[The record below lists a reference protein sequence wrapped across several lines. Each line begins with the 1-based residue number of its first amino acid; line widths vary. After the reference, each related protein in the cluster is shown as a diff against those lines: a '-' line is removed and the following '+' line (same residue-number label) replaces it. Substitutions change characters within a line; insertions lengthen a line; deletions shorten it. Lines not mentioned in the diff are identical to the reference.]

1 MFGKRILIIIPH
13 PDDEV
18 VGCTAAIARA
28 QAQGARIYGI
38 YLGHGCL
45 RREALWPWQG
55 NGYQKRVARRIL
67 EAECAAR
74 FLGLTVVGKNTRR
87 AAREIWLQLPD
98 VYEEVQ
104 QAIKLSGPDRLWVP
118 AYEGGNPDH
127 DAVNALASTIKSVP
141 AFEFSEYHFGGGC
154 VQSNRFIERRGG
166 EVVHRLTPAE
176 RSMKR
181 IALSLYASE
190 KGNLGSLRLEEEQ
203 IRPLAAYDYS
213 KPPHEGKLW
222 YERFQWVPLRHP
234 RVDYTSC
241 GEVSGAITDFLR
253 TH

>member
-18 VGCTAAIARA
+18 VGCTAAMARA

-74 FLGLTVVGKNTRR
+74 FLGLTVVGKNTCR
-87 AAREIWLQLPD
+87 AAREIWPQLPD

-104 QAIKLSGPDRLWVP
+104 QAIQLSGPDRLWVP

-141 AFEFSEYHFGGGC
+141 AFEFSEYHFAIYRRFHGRRFDPSPRLVVIFQRGAADGAPAGGRPRREQDGPHRTGGGRS
-154 VQSNRFIERRGG
+154 VRPSRRGCR
-166 EVVHRLTPAE
+166 HRC
-176 RSMKR
+176 R
-181 IALSLYASE
+181 
-190 KGNLGSLRLEEEQ
+190 
-203 IRPLAAYDYS
+203 
-213 KPPHEGKLW
+213 
-222 YERFQWVPLRHP
+222 
-234 RVDYTSC
+234 
-241 GEVSGAITDFLR
+241 
-253 TH
+253 